1 MNANPM
7 PDDVTSLLPLK
18 PRVFHLLLALS
29 HGPQHGYGVKKAIKE
44 RTDGTLDLDPGGLY
58 RLVGRLEEEG
68 LVTDA
73 APPASEESSDSRR
86 RYYTL
91 TPHGEATLR
100 AEARR
105 LADIAAWPD
114 VKALA
119 RAGRES

>member
-1 MNANPM
+1 M

-58 RLVGRLEEEG
+58 RLVARLEEDG

-73 APPASEESSDSRR
+73 DPPESEASSDSRR
-86 RYYTL
+86 RYYAL
-91 TPHGEATLR
+91 TPLGEAALQ

-105 LADIAAWPD
+105 LAEIVAWPD

-119 RAGRES
+119 RSGRGS